1 MFPKTIFLFQGFAFE
16 HVTYADG
23 VKSWYGTGQNRQI
36 DHNYHDDM
44 DKIVV
49 HVDHWFFLLIIC
61 KTKKTFNRLV
71 LDRALKFLFIVRAS
85 FPRNE
90 GQTPQ
95 IRLRFP
101 QAVLRYPP
109 KRKIFSLDDLF
120 VHRWTLCLFN
130 NKDSSCRGAVCLP
143 RKNCRPRT
151 KQPTDLSLLKPTEF
165 FHFAWP
171 TIWKLRWAMQAMEEV
186 LAKLQ
191 QDEAQLISSPHV
203 FVIEATNH
211 CRIIRVW

>member
-1 MFPKTIFLFQGFAFE
+1 MV
-16 HVTYADG
+16 HD
-23 VKSWYGTGQNRQI
+23 QNRQI

-49 HVDHWFFLLIIC
+49 HAYMLIVYFFLLIIC
-61 KTKKTFNRLV
+61 KTKKSIEQIG
-71 LDRALKFLFIVRAS
+71 LFIARAS

-109 KRKIFSLDDLF
+109 KRKNFSLDNLF

-130 NKDSSCRGAVCLP
+130 NKDSACRGAVCFP
-143 RKNCRPRT
+143 RRNCRPRT
-151 KQPTDLSLLKPTEF
+151 KQPTDLSLLKSNEF

-171 TIWKLRWAMQAMEEV
+171 TIWKLRLAIQELEEV
-186 LAKLQ
+186 LAKLR
-191 QDEAQLISSPHV
+191 QDDTQLISSPDV
-203 FVIEATNH
+203 FAI
-211 CRIIRVW
+211 